1 MRKTKL
7 FSLLIILVVVLSGC
21 INISSKDMK
30 DIGGFFRSS
39 DIGETWE
46 KKNIIYTAGSDI
58 AAFSTSNINGMSFD
72 YGDDSAVY
80 LSSSND
86 GIMYSY
92 NHGDGWFNTLREKGS
107 VNNLVIDPY
116 NKCIVYAAIHNTI
129 YKTNDCSRH
138 WASVYFETGENQ
150 YITSINVH
158 YNNHN
163 IVYAGTSGGSLLKSK
178 NGGNSWNVIKRF
190 NNSIKKILVQNISGR
205 DIIYVATQSNGI
217 YRSYNN
223 DNEWSN
229 LMELPVEMVETTT
242 TEVVKFED
250 IKSSKVML
258 DLELDKSVDDGLI
271 YANKIG
277 IFRLLDGS
285 KWKQIKLLT
294 APSKE
299 SIYDVMVNENNGNEI
314 IYVSSKAL
322 YYSVDGGINWK
333 VKGLPSSQLP
343 GELRFSPDGKYIYL
357 GVYKIK

>member
-7 FSLLIILVVVLSGC
+7 VSLLTILSVVLSGC
-21 INISSKDMK
+21 ISISSKDTNN
-30 DIGGFFRSS
+30 IGGFFRSS
-39 DIGETWE
+39 NAGETWE
-46 KKNIIYTAGSDI
+46 KKNVIYTAGSEVSV
-58 AAFSTSNINGMSFD
+58 FSSSNINGISFD

-92 NHGDGWFNTLREKGS
+92 NHGDGWFNTLHGNGS
-107 VNNLVIDPY
+107 VNDLVVDPY

-129 YKTNDCSRH
+129 YKTSDCSRI
-138 WASVYFETGENQ
+138 WTPVYFETGEGQ
-150 YITSINVH
+150 FITSLNVH

-163 IVYAGTSGGSLLKSK
+163 IIYAGTSGGSLLKSK

-190 NNSIKKILVQNISGR
+190 DNSIKKILVQNISGK
-205 DIIYVATQSNGI
+205 DIVYVATQSYGV

-229 LMELPVEMVETTT
+229 LMELPVQMVETTT
-242 TEVVKFED
+242 TEVVKFSDVKDSKILLD
-250 IKSSKVML
+250 I
-258 DLELDKSVDDGLI
+258 ELDKSVEDGLI

-277 IFRLLDGS
+277 IFRLLDGV
-285 KWKQIKLLT
+285 KWKQIKLLS

-299 SIYDVMVNENNGNEI
+299 NIYDVIVNEYNTNEI

-322 YYSVDGGINWK
+322 YYSLDGGINWK
-333 VKGLPSSQLP
+333 VKSLPSSQRP
-343 GELRFSPDGKYIYL
+343 GELKASPDGKYIYL